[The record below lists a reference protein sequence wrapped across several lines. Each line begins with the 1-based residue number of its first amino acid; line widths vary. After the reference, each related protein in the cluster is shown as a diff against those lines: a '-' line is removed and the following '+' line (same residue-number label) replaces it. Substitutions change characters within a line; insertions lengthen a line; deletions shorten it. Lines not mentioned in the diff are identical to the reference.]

1 MYGLTGRPDAIKVRA
16 SLGPAKPLTLKG
28 VKGRQAQHSSA
39 RRGCATALTAKSGL
53 ARRSGLLVMELGPLR

>member
-1 MYGLTGRPDAIKVRA
+1 MYGLTGKHEKPKVTV
-16 SLGPAKPLTLKG
+16 SLGLAKPLTLKG